1 LKKKLILRFHTGVE
15 WSRIKKLNYK
25 LRSTK
30 MSSRLDFKN
39 EKIGDY
45 FFEIKDIF
53 LKNIKFLT
61 FSTLLFLLIG
71 VIYSFNITPKFS
83 VSSIIVSNQPD
94 GESQQMQ
101 LGGLSSL
108 LNTAAPT
115 TKLDDLVN
123 VIKAYPTAEQLWDLG
138 YDSVFFGFYYDADKD
153 IYPKPPPELWQRIK
167 SRILG
172 YDLELLEKEY
182 SPLDLKNIINSLLI
196 ITPLEYKINDSK
208 KQYGLRVS
216 MTTDNPELAKK
227 IIPDLLT
234 SADNVLKE
242 TRIEYAEAQVSFL
255 KEQLQTVEDSD
266 IRMSFIDI
274 MKGHYRKLALLSS
287 DLPFSYKVIE
297 GPIISNGPVYPNL
310 KFIYIFFPFIGF
322 SLSFVYLYL
331 RKLFFVENN

>member
-1 LKKKLILRFHTGVE
+1 
-15 WSRIKKLNYK
+15 
-25 LRSTK
+25 

-39 EKIGDY
+39 EKIANY
-45 FFEIKDIF
+45 FLEVKDIF

-61 FSTLLFLLIG
+61 FSTLLFFLIG
-71 VIYSFNITPKFS
+71 IIYSFSLNPKFS

-94 GESQQMQ
+94 GDSQQLQ

-108 LNTAAPT
+108 LNATAPT

-123 VIKAYPTAEQLWDLG
+123 IIKAYPTAEYLWDLG
-138 YDSVFFGFYYDADKD
+138 YDTVFFGFYYDEDKG
-153 IYPKPPPELWQRIK
+153 IYPKPPPDLWQRIK
-167 SRILG
+167 SKILG
-172 YDLELLEKEY
+172 YDLDILEKEFG
-182 SPLDLKNIINSLLI
+182 PLDLKNIINSLLN
-196 ITPLEYKINDSK
+196 ITPLEYMLDDRK

-216 MTTDNPELAKK
+216 MTTGNPELAKK
-227 IIPDLLT
+227 LIPDLLT

-255 KEQLQTVEDSD
+255 KDQLQTVEDSD

-274 MKGHYRKLALLSS
+274 MKGHYRQLALLSS

-297 GPIISNGPVYPNL
+297 GPTVSDGPVYPNL

-322 SLSFVYLYL
+322 SLSFLYLYL
-331 RKLFFVENN
+331 RKLFILETD